1 MNSGSWLF
9 DLSHTV
15 SYDLQLRRV
24 FLYMYKKEV
33 VTYQKFFAVILDGKI
48 MKRLTFLFDD
58 SILLIFLTLL
68 YVFPFFVCFILN
80 ES

>member
-33 VTYQKFFAVILDGKI
+33 VTYQKFFAVTLDGKI